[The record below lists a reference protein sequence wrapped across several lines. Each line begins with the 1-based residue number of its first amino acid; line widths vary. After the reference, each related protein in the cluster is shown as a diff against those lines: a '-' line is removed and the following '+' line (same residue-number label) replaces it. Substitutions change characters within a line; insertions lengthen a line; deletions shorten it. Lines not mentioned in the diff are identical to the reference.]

1 MRGLH
6 LIKDGIVALSDASPL
21 SLPGDSQLDNWLD
34 VYAWQLPALDDT
46 HTNLDKKLFIRDK
59 ILINLSLNEALCE

>member
-6 LIKDGIVALSDASPL
+6 LIKDGIVALSDAGPL
-21 SLPGDSQLDNWLD
+21 SLPGDGQLDNWLD
-34 VYAWQLPALDDT
+34 VYAWQLSALDDT

-59 ILINLSLNEALCE
+59 ILINLSVNEAL